1 MPRSGSTPEGSET
14 RFWLRTVAVG
24 GWVTL
29 LMCLAGALY
38 ALRFAA
44 GAPHFDLAALLGAT
58 AALGAAALWA
68 VPWRR
73 VVDSPWREVVLLSW
87 SALTVGLV
95 AAMAALD
102 GGAGSP
108 LALAL
113 LLPAV
118 FASLSYTLHR
128 VVLIGALA
136 EVAYLMLTLI
146 GSPGAGYVLVFCSVL
161 CGTVV
166 MAVGQAGFHQEW
178 RHQLAHSS
186 MTDPLTGL
194 LNRRGLAIAAASGF
208 EELLAGGG
216 AVTLLLLDLDLF
228 KAYNDTHGHQ
238 AGDELLRWVGAQL
251 QAGVRPQ
258 DSVARLGGD
267 EFAVL
272 LPGADRAAARPLL
285 RRLRRSLEARIPCCV
300 GWASAPED
308 GASFDD
314 LYRVADSALYQRKPL
329 QSGRPFSADAILAGI
344 PEAFFVLDDDGR
356 FAYANAAAGRLFG
369 RASHDL
375 LGRSLDEARPEVSES
390 RLESIVHRVAMS
402 GRSERFVELWAPLG
416 ATFSIDVSPVAG
428 GVSIYLV
435 ELTEG
440 TAPRVV
446 EPAPIQISRAASQRP
461 TQIALEPSSI
471 RAGSGSPAAHPR

>member
-1 MPRSGSTPEGSET
+1 MPRSAPTPERSET

-29 LMCLAGALY
+29 LLCVAGAVY

-44 GAPHFDLAALLGAT
+44 GAPRLDVAVLLGAT
-58 AALGAAALWA
+58 ALLGVVALWA
-68 VPWRR
+68 VPWHR
-73 VVDSPWREVVLLSW
+73 VIASPWREAVLLSW
-87 SALTVGLV
+87 SALTVGLI
-95 AAMAALD
+95 ATMAALD
-102 GGAGSP
+102 GGASSP

-118 FASLSYTLHR
+118 FASLAYTLER

-136 EVAYLMLTLI
+136 ELAYLMLTLV
-146 GSPGAGYVLVFCSVL
+146 GSPGIGYVLVFCSVL
-161 CGTVV
+161 CGTIV

-194 LNRRGLAIAAASGF
+194 LNRRGLAIAAASSF
-208 EELLAGGG
+208 DELPQGGG
-216 AVTLLLLDLDLF
+216 PVTLLLVDLDLF

-238 AGDELLRWVGAQL
+238 AGDELLRWVGETL

-272 LPGADRAAARPLL
+272 LPGANRDAARPLL
-285 RRLRRSLEARIPCCV
+285 RLLRRSLEARIPCCV
-300 GWASAPED
+300 GWAAAPED
-308 GASFDD
+308 GVSFDD
-314 LYRVADSALYQRKPL
+314 LYRVADSSLYQRKPL

-344 PEAFFVLDDDGR
+344 PEAFFVLDEDWRIG
-356 FAYANAAAGRLFG
+356 YANAAAGRLFG

-375 LGRSLDEARPEVSES
+375 LGRAVRDTCPDAAGS
-390 RLESIVHRVAMS
+390 RLEAVARRVSAS
-402 GRSERFVELWAPLG
+402 GRSERFVEFWAPLG
-416 ATFSIDVSPVAG
+416 ASLSIDASPVAG
-428 GVSIYLV
+428 GVAVYLA
-435 ELTEG
+435 EIDEA
-440 TAPRVV
+440 TAPQVV
-446 EPAPIQISRAASQRP
+446 EPLPIEISRAA
-461 TQIALEPSSI
+461 
-471 RAGSGSPAAHPR
+471 G